1 MNHLNELVLANL
13 FLVLVWLAYELFFSR
28 LRLFQANRYFLLS
41 GSLVAVLL
49 PWLPW
54 YIPIGQA
61 VRPVFQIPL
70 IGAFEAAPVE
80 ETASEALSSPG
91 FTASEWIATVY
102 FSIVAILFLLS
113 AAQVIRLIRW
123 SRSAQ
128 SIRHKG
134 FKIVPLERHCA
145 AFSFFGTVYYPAP
158 VKMETWET
166 NTILEHEKVHIRQW
180 HSLDNLLFTL
190 LRIIFFY
197 NPAVYFLTT
206 RIRLVHEYIADE
218 ATAGADTVEYSNAL
232 INHQFLVPGL
242 LLMHSFNTKTLLKR
256 RLTMLSKTKQSRR
269 VGWSYL
275 MVIPVLAAMILLN
288 GWSATAQ
295 DQAKKSKEE
304 IAKMAVE
311 KELTKAGF
319 TRADIDEIKLRIDG
333 KIRASQTDAKKDI
346 GVDIRVDDKKITH
359 EEEEDAQVFQIVDV
373 MPEFEGGG
381 IDKFRDWVQKNVKYP
396 QEAKEKKLQGTV
408 YVSFVVGRDGVVK
421 GTNLLRSVD
430 PILDNEVLR
439 VIKTSPAWKPGQQR
453 NKPVNVSFS
462 VPIKFVLGEK

>member
-61 VRPVFQIPL
+61 ARPVFQIPL
-70 IGAFEAAPVE
+70 IGAFETAPVE
-80 ETASEALSSPG
+80 ETASEALSSAG
-91 FTASEWIATVY
+91 FTAAEWIVTVY

-123 SRSAQ
+123 SRSAR
-128 SIRHKG
+128 SFRHKG
-134 FKIVPLERHCA
+134 FKIVPLERSCA

-218 ATAGADTVEYSNAL
+218 ATVGVNTVEYSNAL

-275 MVIPVLAAMILLN
+275 IVIPVLAAMILLN

-311 KELTKAGF
+311 KELAKAGF
-319 TRADIDEIKLRIDG
+319 SKADIEEIKLRIDG
-333 KIRASQTDAKKDI
+333 KTIKTPEKGTEI
-346 GVDIRVDDKKITH
+346 
-359 EEEEDAQVFQIVDV
+359 EEENQVFQIVDM

-381 IDKFRDWVQKNVKYP
+381 IDKFRDWVQKHVKYP

-421 GTNLLRSVD
+421 WINLLRSVD
-430 PILDNEVLR
+430 PILDNEVLG
-439 VIKTSPAWKPGQQR
+439 VIKSSPAWKPGQQR